1 MFKIGIEHL
10 KEPYNEVLNALVNE
24 LLKYFGDRLV
34 SFVVFGSVARG
45 EASKSS
51 DIDALLI
58 IKDLPRSKLE
68 RQELFMKIEDKIED
82 ILNKLYEKSYLIDF
96 SPIMKTPEEAAGITP
111 LYLDMVED
119 AIIIF
124 DRDFS

>member
-1 MFKIGIEHL
+1 MTVMFKIGIEHL

-51 DIDALLI
+51 DIDVLLTLVP
-58 IKDLPRSKLE
+58 IK
-68 RQELFMKIEDKIED
+68 
-82 ILNKLYEKSYLIDF
+82 
-96 SPIMKTPEEAAGITP
+96 
-111 LYLDMVED
+111 
-119 AIIIF
+119 
-124 DRDFS
+124 